1 MRSSTTMLRRLRRT
15 STTLGTNGPLHRLDL
30 RERLFLIQLPL
41 HIVLVLVVAYSDW
54 PTRPC

>member
-15 STTLGTNGPLHRLDL
+15 STTLGTNGQLHRLDL

-41 HIVLVLVVAYSDW
+41 HIVLVLVVAYSD
-54 PTRPC
+54 